1 MNAVD
6 TSFRAIIRVVG
17 DVPDSE
23 RQYALDKT
31 AALGRFAGAP
41 VLGAHVT
48 TWAGRR
54 GRLAAVEVEIDVD
67 GDPVRARAEAPSLT
81 EAVDLVHDRL
91 RARLT
96 RHAERRPAPRRRR
109 DTIRKPAARALPVAV
124 PLAAADG
131 MYLMTESAETGAYV
145 CRPVSG
151 AEADETR
158 PDRDRT

>member
-1 MNAVD
+1 MNAVG
-6 TSFRAIIRVVG
+6 TSFPAIIRVVG
-17 DVPDSE
+17 DVPEAE
-23 RQYALDKT
+23 RRYALDKT
-31 AALGRFAGAP
+31 GALGRFAGGP

-96 RHAERRPAPRRRR
+96 RHAERRPAPLRRR
-109 DTIRKPAARALPVAV
+109 DTIRRPAGRVPLEALPVTG
-124 PLAAADG
+124 ADG
-131 MYLMTESAETGAYV
+131 VYLMTEDAETGARV
-145 CRPVSG
+145 PAGGGGGR
-151 AEADETR
+151 
-158 PDRDRT
+158 